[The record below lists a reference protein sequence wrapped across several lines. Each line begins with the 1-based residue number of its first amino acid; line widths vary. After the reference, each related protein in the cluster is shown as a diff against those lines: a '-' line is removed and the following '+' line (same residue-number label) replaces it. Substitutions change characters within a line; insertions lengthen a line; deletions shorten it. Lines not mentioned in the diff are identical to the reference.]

1 MNFSINKQTF
11 ESMKKNFVFAM
22 MSAIALTG
30 AVSFSACSSNEEI
43 AEEVKVTGE
52 TVKTQFAIGITSEAN
67 ATTRMAEATAQA
79 QVAPVFRGM
88 QDIILIPFDKAP
100 SNTTKR
106 IGGYIV
112 PGDGKIGGTEVSVSN
127 DNHKL
132 TGTANYVVYSDVEV
146 PVGTSHF
153 LFYGHA
159 PAGTFEKGQLTKTV
173 AYTDN
178 TKFVDPQTSLI
189 FTPTSILSG
198 KDDQVAGG
206 NAKGAALITLLNNV
220 ATAKATVGTTT
231 DKTWASV
238 TESENNLL
246 YQLYF
251 NFTKLT
257 SGSSFNV
264 HRTLQDLYYS
274 VNNLAGTTDNPYSA
288 IASAI
293 QTAIS
298 GACSTT
304 STDAKTITFKD
315 DYTGYP
321 AVLGLPEGAAKI
333 KWSGTAFV
341 DALKDNTTAGG
352 DHIGATTGTSNATV
366 YSTYAYP
373 ADLWYWK
380 STAIHASNQ
389 IESTNFGTK
398 EWEGTGGIIATDY
411 AGDPTVV
418 SGSTKSVALDGQI
431 NYAVG
436 RLDLTINALSGT
448 FLDSKLNVMDF
459 SKPYQADASYPT
471 PSTTD
476 TGARNGFNGAITLT
490 GVLIGY
496 QHAVDWQFLPITGT
510 GAKEFVIYDNVIN
523 SAATG
528 ALSTSAAVGKN
539 YTLVL
544 ETPENQIV
552 NIALQFKN
560 EGADFYG
567 KGGQLIP
574 HGGTFYLT
582 GKLNPTVT
590 ANTDP
595 SMGDVVSGSLNQ
607 VFKQDYYTQVYLTIY
622 GGKNNDT
629 DPHDGIADNPEG
641 LQNATNTIPDLRT
654 TQMELCFSVNL
665 TWNPGLKFDVHW

>member
-1 MNFSINKQTF
+1 
-11 ESMKKNFVFAM
+11 MKKNFVFAM

-30 AVSFSACSSNEEI
+30 AVCVSSCSSSEDV

-52 TVKTQFAIGITSEAN
+52 TVKTQFAIGITSEAS
-67 ATTRMAEATAQA
+67 AKTRMAEAVTQA
-79 QVAPVFRGM
+79 QGTPVFRGM
-88 QDIILIPFDKAP
+88 QDIILIPFDRVPAAD
-100 SNTTKR
+100 SKR

-112 PGDGKIGGTEVSVSN
+112 PGEGKIQGTEVTVTN
-127 DNHKL
+127 ANHKL

-159 PAGTFEKGQLTKTV
+159 PASTFEKGQLTTTA
-173 AYTDN
+173 AYGASGS
-178 TKFVDPQTSLI
+178 FVDPQTSLI
-189 FTPTSILSG
+189 FTPTSILSD
-198 KDDQVAGG
+198 KDNQVAGG
-206 NAKGAALITLLNNV
+206 NANGAALITLLNTV
-220 ATAKATVGTTT
+220 AAANADVTIGTTT
-231 DKTWASV
+231 SNKKWADV
-238 TESENNLL
+238 TASDNGLL
-246 YQLYF
+246 NQLYT
-251 NFTKLT
+251 NFIAMT

-264 HRTLQDLYYS
+264 HRALQDLYYS
-274 VNNLAGTTDNPYSA
+274 VNNLAGTTDNPYST

-293 QTAIS
+293 QTAIKT
-298 GACSTT
+298 GGNTV
-304 STDAKTITFKD
+304 STDAKTLTFADNYKD
-315 DYTGYP
+315 YP
-321 AVLGLPEGAAKI
+321 EKELGIPEGAAKI
-333 KWSGTAFV
+333 SWNGTAFV
-341 DALKDNTTAGG
+341 DALKGNTTAGG
-352 DHIGATTGTSNATV
+352 DHIGATTTAATV

-436 RLDLTINALSGT
+436 RLDLTINALPGT
-448 FLDSKLNVMDF
+448 IYDSKLNVMDF

-471 PSTTD
+471 PSTDD
-476 TGARNGFNGAITLT
+476 TGARNGFQGNITLT
-490 GVLIGY
+490 GVLVGY

-510 GAKEFVIYDNVIN
+510 GAKEYVIYDKTIN

-528 ALSTSAAVGKN
+528 ALSTSVAVGKN

-544 ETPENQIV
+544 ETPANQIV

-582 GKLNPTVT
+582 GSLDPTVT
-590 ANTDP
+590 TNTDP
-595 SMGDVVSGSLNQ
+595 SLGDVVSGSLNQ
-607 VFKQDYYTQVYLTIY
+607 VFKQDYFTEVYLTIY
-622 GGKNNDT
+622 GGDPND
-629 DPHDGIADNPEG
+629 DNDDGLADNPEG

-665 TWNPGLKFDVHW
+665 TWNPGLRFDVHW